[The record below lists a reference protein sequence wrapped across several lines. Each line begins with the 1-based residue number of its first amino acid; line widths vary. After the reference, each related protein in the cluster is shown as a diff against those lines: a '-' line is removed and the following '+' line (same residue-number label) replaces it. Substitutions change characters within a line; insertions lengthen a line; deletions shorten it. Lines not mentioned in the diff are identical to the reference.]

1 MPPPSRREA
10 QHAKAKSLPPRGRCR
25 HKATVGAVPRNFG
38 LYNRAQ
44 TCYNA
49 CIREERER
57 CPIPCTESRAF
68 GGSADRKQTAAR
80 PGVKPVFRRLAHVTR
95 KSGPS
100 SAGKQSGTAKHHVSS
115 LRFCRGE
122 AFFFS
127 PQKLSILHQP
137 DKEDT
142 THGIQAL
149 QPGRDRAEMAKVLG

>member
-1 MPPPSRREA
+1 MAGEEEGSHRHPLKRMPPPSRREA

-57 CPIPCTESRAF
+57 CPMPWFRELHGWCECRQATS
-68 GGSADRKQTAAR
+68 AAR

-100 SAGKQSGTAKHHVSS
+100 SAGKQSGTAKQYVSS

-127 PQKLSILHQP
+127 PK
-137 DKEDT
+137 T
-142 THGIQAL
+142 TL
-149 QPGRDRAEMAKVLG
+149 LWR